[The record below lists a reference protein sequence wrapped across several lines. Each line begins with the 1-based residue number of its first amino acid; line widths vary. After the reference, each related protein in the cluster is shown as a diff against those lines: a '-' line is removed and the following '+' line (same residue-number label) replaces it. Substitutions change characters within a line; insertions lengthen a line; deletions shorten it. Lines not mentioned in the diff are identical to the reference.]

1 MPVTYD
7 MIDRISLGLALAM
20 GASLAWLPP
29 LHAQTPAAPA
39 ADPILVENATVKIR
53 KSDYELELL
62 RLPAD
67 IRPGFANNERRVNEL
82 LRRMLIERTLAAQA
96 REEKLD
102 KDPDN
107 ARKLEAEIDRMFTI
121 LKVEK
126 IAADA
131 AADFDARRPA
141 FEARA
146 RELYTVDR
154 KAYSTP
160 EQFSASHILFD
171 IKSRSKDE
179 ALKLARDARARV
191 VSGTDFNTLAR
202 EVSDD
207 ASAKRNSGKLDWF
220 TAAEMDAGFSAGVA
234 ALKNIGDVSEPVLS
248 SFGWHVIKLEGRR
261 PAVQKTFEEARDQ
274 ILGELKLKH
283 VNDQREA
290 AIAKLRNDS
299 TIKANRE
306 AIDALVIRVDPDVL
320 RRAAKTVPGTV
331 PLVK

>member
-1 MPVTYD
+1 MSSRLLFALCLSALLSVTP
-7 MIDRISLGLALAM
+7 AV
-20 GASLAWLPP
+20 
-29 LHAQTPAAPA
+29 AQTAATSP
-39 ADPILVENATVKIR
+39 ADPVLVENSTIKIR

-107 ARKLEAEIDRMFTI
+107 ARKLEAEVDRMFTI
-121 LKVEK
+121 LKMEK

-131 AADFDARRPA
+131 AADFDAKRAA

-160 EQFSASHILFD
+160 EQFFASHILFD

-179 ALKLARDARARV
+179 ALKLARDARAKV
-191 VSGTDFNTLAR
+191 VAGTDFNTLAR
-202 EVSDD
+202 EVSED

-274 ILGELKLKH
+274 ILGELKQKY
-283 VNDQREA
+283 VNDQREL
-290 AIAKLRNDS
+290 AIARLRNDS

-306 AIDALVIRVDPDVL
+306 AIDALVIRVDPEVVK
-320 RRAAKTVPGTV
+320 RAMKTVPGTLP
-331 PLVK
+331 PLK